1 MLSSTLSLLALAG
14 SAAAQV
20 RGFNYGALYADN
32 RARQLAD
39 WEADFRAAQNL
50 PGVGG
55 FTSARLFTMI
65 QGYSDNEVISA
76 LPAAVSTNTS
86 LLLGLWC
93 SAGQDAFNQELAAL
107 RTAIQQYGDQLADS
121 IIGISIGSEDLY
133 RISPTGI
140 ENESGPGAE
149 PQQLVSYIQQARE
162 VLQGTVWADKQIGH
176 VDTWTAYVNGSN
188 NAVVEALDWVG
199 VDAYPYFQT
208 VNENSIENAEGL
220 FFDAYNATVGAAQGK
235 PVWVA
240 ETGWPVTGPQSGLAT
255 SGTENA
261 ETYWKDVACRLLGN
275 VNTWWYQLNDGAD
288 QEVSF
293 KIIGADRGAPLYDL
307 SCPANNGDDSN
318 DRATSTSSGSSSATA
333 VTVSGSVI
341 PVPTGTPSPRPSSPA
356 GGYGGNSTT
365 TPDTDTP
372 NDNNQNAGPVASQ
385 PAGNNGTA
393 QRASGSSGAPV
404 ASGPTATATSS
415 NPAQYT
421 GAAVAN
427 APALGLLIVGAI
439 MVAL

>member
-39 WEADFRAAQNL
+39 WEADFRAAQDL

-55 FTSARLFTMI
+55 FNSARLVTMI
-65 QGYSDNEVISA
+65 QGYSQTDIISA

-93 SAGQDAFNQELAAL
+93 SGGDEAFNNELTAL
-107 RTAIQQYGDQLADS
+107 RNAIEQYGDQLKDS

-140 ENESGPGAE
+140 ENESGPGAQ
-149 PQQLVSYIQQARE
+149 PDQLVGYIQRARD
-162 VLQGTVWADKQIGH
+162 VLQGTAWADVQIGH

-188 NAVVEALDWVG
+188 NAVIEALDWVG

-208 VNENSIENAEGL
+208 VNENSIQNAQQL
-220 FFDAYNATVGAAQGK
+220 FFDALQATEGAAQGK
-235 PVWVA
+235 PVWVT
-240 ETGWPVTGPQSGLAT
+240 ETGWPVTGPQSGLAS

-261 ETYWKDVACRLLGN
+261 EQYWKAVACRLLGN

-293 KIIGADRGAPLYDL
+293 KVINPDRGAPLYDL
-307 SCPANNGDDSN
+307 SCPANSDD
-318 DRATSTSSGSSSATA
+318 DEESTSSVTA
-333 VTVSGSVI
+333 VSGSGSLI
-341 PVPTGTPSPRPSSPA
+341 PVPTGTPSPRPA
-356 GGYGGNSTT
+356 GGNNATSTAT
-365 TPDTDTP
+365 GSTGSP
-372 NDNNQNAGPVASQ
+372 NDNNQNAGPVAGGS
-385 PAGNNGTA
+385 GSGSGSGSGNGTA
-393 QRASGSSGAPV
+393 PTGSSP
-404 ASGPTATATSS
+404 SATSS
-415 NPAQYT
+415 GNTASYT

-427 APALGLLIVGAI
+427 APAAGLLLVGAI
-439 MVAL
+439 MAAL